1 MKKICIL
8 AINSLKLKD
17 GVSRTISNIA
27 YCLKDKIVILTNEY
41 NKSSTYKFP
50 KQTKIYEKL
59 TVSRKFPFMWAILPQ
74 NFISVS
80 RFLKKEN
87 IYIINSH
94 AGLIGLLFLCI
105 LKLIFYQKLKI
116 SSFIYDI
123 EELCKT
129 GIKKIVLNLIN
140 FLVRE
145 KAVNIIVLDNRM
157 KKLSE
162 EKFKSENTKI
172 HVVRIGVSKTI
183 LEYEKHKEK
192 LKPTKK
198 LLLKLNKISPKSFK
212 ILFFGILIPR
222 RRVEDLLKAINLLK
236 SDYPFIKVK
245 VIIGGSTKVDKDY
258 VNKLYKLTK
267 ELNLNEDIVFVGEVS
282 EKELAYLYKF
292 CDAFVWPCYP
302 QTWGIAPLEAML
314 FGKPVIVSTGSG
326 VSEVLNKKTA
336 ILIPPKKPKYIEM
349 AILKLF
355 KDKKTY
361 QALSKN
367 GRDFVLKNLTYINTG
382 NELSKVLDTN

>member
-1 MKKICIL
+1 MKRICIL
-8 AINSLKLKD
+8 AIDSLKGKN
-17 GVSRTISNIA
+17 GVSRTISDIA
-27 YCLKDKIVILTNEY
+27 YYMKDKIVILTNKY
-41 NKSSTYKFP
+41 NKNSTYKFP

-59 TVSRKFPFMWAILPQ
+59 VVPRKLSFIWTILPL
-74 NFISVS
+74 NYLTVN

-94 AGLIGLLFLCI
+94 PVISGLLFLYI
-105 LKLIFYQKLKI
+105 LKLVFHRKLKI
-116 SSFIYDI
+116 SGFIYDR
-123 EELCKT
+123 EQLAKT
-129 GIKKIVLNLIN
+129 WYRKVIFKLIN
-140 FLVRE
+140 FFGE
-145 KAVNIIVLDNRM
+145 KIPFSIMVLDNKM
-157 KKLSE
+157 KDLVKRF
-162 EKFKSENTKI
+162 FKSQKTKI
-172 HVVRIGVSKTI
+172 FVIRIGVSKTI

-355 KDKKTY
+355 KDKRTY
-361 QALSKN
+361 QTLSRN

-382 NELSKVLDTN
+382 DELSKLLGIN